1 MMKNMKIKSF
11 IYLDDYKMY
20 SFSSQLFEGITQYI
34 LNEESKAAEEQHEQ
48 KGSFFSGRFMADMMF
63 QKNAQTEMRYLHDFA
78 FNLFEKEMESRDMLF
93 DVKPETTIEDLRD
106 KGFVRVKGKIIFEDY
121 TKILYTLDHFNE
133 IGRAFGELQNLEAF
147 NALRNFKSECVQTK
161 DRELKN
167 KQRLV
172 SKNVEK
178 QIEEQLKSQGLLID
192 ENSRDNI
199 HKILSF
205 GYRNCYEVRMS
216 MENSPTLYTA
226 VINQEFLKEPE
237 TSLISKYS
245 RLSEKEFTL
254 IGVVSQAGNAHA
266 TIPEI
271 MGNDLKSAVIK
282 IVEQLAGLE
291 NQFNGR
297 TDNECIIDPI
307 GIFTEI

>member
-1 MMKNMKIKSF
+1 MKIKSF

-34 LNEESKAAEEQHEQ
+34 LNEESKTAEEQHEQ

-78 FNLFEKEMESRDMLF
+78 FNLFEKEMEARDMLF

-121 TKILYTLDHFNE
+121 TKILYTLEHFNE
-133 IGRAFGELQNLEAF
+133 IGRAFGELQNLQAF
-147 NALRNFKSECVQTK
+147 NALRSFKSEGVQTK
-161 DRELKN
+161 DREQKN
-167 KQRLV
+167 KQRLAA
-172 SKNVEK
+172 KNVEK
-178 QIEEQLKSQGLLID
+178 LIEEHLRSQGLLID

-216 MENSPTLYTA
+216 MDNSPTLYSA

-254 IGVVSQAGNAHA
+254 IGVVSQAGNAQA
-266 TIPEI
+266 AIPEI
-271 MGNDLKSAVIK
+271 TGNDLKSAVVK
-282 IVEQLAGLE
+282 IVEQIAGLE

-307 GIFTEI
+307 AIFTEI

>member
-1 MMKNMKIKSF
+1 MKIKSF

-20 SFSSQLFEGITQYI
+20 SFSSQMFEGITQYI
-34 LNEESKAAEEQHEQ
+34 LNEESKAGEEQHEQ
-48 KGSFFSGRFMADMMF
+48 KGSFFSGRFMADLML

-78 FNLFEKEMESRDMLF
+78 FNLFEKELETRGMLF
-93 DVKPETTIEDLRD
+93 DVKPETKIEDLRD
-106 KGFVRVKGKIIFEDY
+106 KRFIRVKGKVIFEDY
-121 TKILYTLDHFNE
+121 TKILYTFEHFNE
-133 IGRAFGELQNLEAF
+133 IGRAFGELQNLETF
-147 NALRNFKSECVQTK
+147 NALRNVKSESAHTK
-161 DRELKN
+161 DREQKN
-167 KQRLV
+167 KQRQKE
-172 SKNVEK
+172 KNVEK
-178 QIEEQLKSQGLLID
+178 LIEEHLKSQGLLID

-226 VINQEFLKEPE
+226 VINQDFLKEPE

-254 IGVVSQAGNAHA
+254 IGVVSQAGNVQAA
-266 TIPEI
+266 IPEI
-271 MGNDLKSAVIK
+271 TGNDLKSAVVK
-282 IVEQLAGLE
+282 IIEQIAGLE

-307 GIFTEI
+307 AIFTEI

>member
-1 MMKNMKIKSF
+1 MKIKSF

-20 SFSSQLFEGITQYI
+20 SFSSQMFEGITQYI
-34 LNEESKAAEEQHEQ
+34 LNEESKAGEEQHEQ
-48 KGSFFSGRFMADMMF
+48 KGSFFSGRFMADLML

-78 FNLFEKEMESRDMLF
+78 FNLFEKELETRGMLF
-93 DVKPETTIEDLRD
+93 DVKPETKIEDLRD
-106 KGFVRVKGKIIFEDY
+106 KRFIRVKGKVIFEDY
-121 TKILYTLDHFNE
+121 TKILYTFEHFNE
-133 IGRAFGELQNLEAF
+133 IGRAFGELQNLETF
-147 NALRNFKSECVQTK
+147 NALRNIKSESAHTK
-161 DRELKN
+161 DREQKN
-167 KQRLV
+167 KQRQKD
-172 SKNVEK
+172 KNVEK
-178 QIEEQLKSQGLLID
+178 LIEEHLKSQGLLID

-226 VINQEFLKEPE
+226 VINQDFLKEPE

-254 IGVVSQAGNAHA
+254 IGVVSQAGDVQAA
-266 TIPEI
+266 IPEI
-271 MGNDLKSAVIK
+271 TGNDLKSAVVK
-282 IVEQLAGLE
+282 IIEQIAGLE

-307 GIFTEI
+307 AIFTEI

>member
-1 MMKNMKIKSF
+1 MKIKSF

-20 SFSSQLFEGITQYI
+20 SFSSQMFEGITQYI
-34 LNEESKAAEEQHEQ
+34 LNEESKAGEEQHEQ
-48 KGSFFSGRFMADMMF
+48 KGSFFSGRFMADLML

-78 FNLFEKEMESRDMLF
+78 FNLFEKELETRGMLF
-93 DVKPETTIEDLRD
+93 DVKPETKIEDLRD
-106 KGFVRVKGKIIFEDY
+106 KRFIRVKGKVIFEDY
-121 TKILYTLDHFNE
+121 TKILYTFEHFNE
-133 IGRAFGELQNLEAF
+133 IGRAFGELQNLETF
-147 NALRNFKSECVQTK
+147 NALRNIKSESAHTK
-161 DRELKN
+161 DREQKN
-167 KQRLV
+167 KQRQKE
-172 SKNVEK
+172 KNVEK
-178 QIEEQLKSQGLLID
+178 LIEEHLKSQGLLID

-226 VINQEFLKEPE
+226 VINQDFLKEPE

-254 IGVVSQAGNAHA
+254 IGVVSQAGNVQAA
-266 TIPEI
+266 IPEI
-271 MGNDLKSAVIK
+271 TGNDLKSAVVK
-282 IVEQLAGLE
+282 IIEQIAGLE

-307 GIFTEI
+307 AIFTEI

>member
-1 MMKNMKIKSF
+1 MKIKSF

-48 KGSFFSGRFMADMMF
+48 KGSFFSGMFMADMML

-78 FNLFEKEMESRDMLF
+78 FNLFEKEMEARDMLF

-133 IGRAFGELQNLEAF
+133 IGRAFGELQNLEVF
-147 NALRNFKSECVQTK
+147 NALRSFKSGNVQTN
-161 DRELKN
+161 DREQKN
-167 KQRLV
+167 RQRLAV
-172 SKNVEK
+172 KNVEK
-178 QIEEQLKSQGLLID
+178 LIEEQLKNQGLLID

-216 MENSPTLYTA
+216 TEKSPTLYTA

-254 IGVVSQAGNAHA
+254 IGVVSQAGNAQA

-271 MGNDLKSAVIK
+271 TGNDLKSAVVK
-282 IVEQLAGLE
+282 IVEQIAGLE

-307 GIFTEI
+307 AIFTEI

>member
-1 MMKNMKIKSF
+1 MKIKSF

-78 FNLFEKEMESRDMLF
+78 FNLFEKEMEARKMLF
-93 DVKPETTIEDLRD
+93 DVKPETTIEDLHD

-121 TKILYTLDHFNE
+121 TKILYTLEHFNE
-133 IGRAFGELQNLEAF
+133 IGRAFGELQNLEVF
-147 NALRNFKSECVQTK
+147 NALRNLKSESVQTK
-161 DRELKN
+161 DREQKN
-167 KQRLV
+167 KQRLAT
-172 SKNVEK
+172 KNVEK
-178 QIEEQLKSQGLLID
+178 QIEEHLKSQGLLID
-192 ENSRDNI
+192 ESSIDSI
-199 HKILSF
+199 HKIMSF

-216 MENSPTLYTA
+216 MDNSPTLYTA

-254 IGVVSQAGNAHA
+254 IGVVSQAGNAQA

-271 MGNDLKSAVIK
+271 TGNDLKSAVVK
-282 IVEQLAGLE
+282 IVEQIASLE
-291 NQFNGR
+291 YQFNGR
-297 TDNECIIDPI
+297 TNNECIIDPI
-307 GIFTEI
+307 AIFTEI

>member
-1 MMKNMKIKSF
+1 MKIKSF

-34 LNEESKAAEEQHEQ
+34 LNEESKASEEQHEQ

-78 FNLFEKEMESRDMLF
+78 FNLFEKEMEARDMLF
-93 DVKPETTIEDLRD
+93 DVKPETTIDDLRD

-121 TKILYTLDHFNE
+121 TKILYTLEHFNE
-133 IGRAFGELQNLEAF
+133 IGRAFGELQNLEVF
-147 NALRNFKSECVQTK
+147 NALRNLKSEGAHTK
-161 DRELKN
+161 DREKNN
-167 KQRLV
+167 KQRQV
-172 SKNVEK
+172 VKNVEK
-178 QIEEQLKSQGLLID
+178 LIEEQLKSQGLLID

-199 HKILSF
+199 YKILSF
-205 GYRNCYEVRMS
+205 GYRNCYEIRMS
-216 MENSPTLYTA
+216 MEDSPTLYTA

-237 TSLISKYS
+237 TSLISKFS

-254 IGVVSQAGNAHA
+254 IGVVSQSGNAQA

-271 MGNDLKSAVIK
+271 TGNDLKSAVVK
-282 IVEQLAGLE
+282 IVEQIAGLE

-307 GIFTEI
+307 AIFTEI

>member
-1 MMKNMKIKSF
+1 MKIKSF

-34 LNEESKAAEEQHEQ
+34 LNEESKATEEQNEQ

-78 FNLFEKEMESRDMLF
+78 FNLFEKEMEARGMLF

-121 TKILYTLDHFNE
+121 TKLLYTLENFNE
-133 IGRAFGELQNLEAF
+133 IGRALGELQNLEVF
-147 NALRNFKSECVQTK
+147 SALRNLKSESAHTK
-161 DRELKN
+161 NREQKN
-167 KQRLV
+167 KQRLTAI
-172 SKNVEK
+172 NVER

-192 ENSRDNI
+192 ENARKNI
-199 HKILSF
+199 HKTLSF

-216 MENSPTLYTA
+216 LENSSTLYTA

-237 TSLISKYS
+237 KALISKYS

-254 IGVVSQAGNAHA
+254 IGVVSQAGNAQA

-271 MGNDLKSAVIK
+271 LGNDLKSAVIK
-282 IVEQLAGLE
+282 IVEQIAGLE
-291 NQFNGR
+291 SQFNGR

-307 GIFTEI
+307 AIFTEI